1 MNTIIKSLQQNKKYA
16 EVLNDINNKKGPIL
30 LSGLTDV
37 AKSQIISAIG
47 DETKRNILV
56 ITYNELQAK
65 KLLEDLKYFTQNA
78 YFFRKKEIVTYDY
91 VVESFDNLYER
102 IKVLNEL
109 NTNKKTIIVTTIE
122 AAMQKMIPK
131 NILYKNKTQLKVGDM
146 APLEELKQKLVEL
159 GYERQEM
166 IEGNGGFSVRGGIID
181 ISISENTGV
190 RVELWGDEIDS
201 IRYFSIASQR
211 STKMLD
217 KIQIFPLH
225 EYLLEIDKN
234 KVCENI
240 LNNDYTEKQLENVN
254 QDIETIKQG
263 NYISKIDKYID
274 EFYKKP
280 ETILDYIKDDSLIFL
295 DENSKITARV
305 KNIDKDQENLIKSL
319 AEKEKVIPQ
328 IIRKK

>member
-37 AKSQIISAIG
+37 AKSQIISRIG
-47 DETKRNILV
+47 EDTKRNILV

-65 KLLEDLKYFTQNA
+65 KILEDLKYFTQNA
-78 YFFRKKEIVTYDY
+78 YFFKKKEIVTYDY

-131 NILYKNKTQLKVGDM
+131 NILYKNKIDLKVGGMVD
-146 APLEELKQKLVEL
+146 LEKLKQKLVEL

-211 STKMLD
+211 STQNLE

-240 LNNDYTEKQLENVN
+240 LSNDYTEKQLENVN

-328 IIRKK
+328 IIREK